1 MNATTKKYLTI
12 GAVIVIGAYL
22 VKYAIKFYKKPSAEQ
37 ESMFD
42 KELTLEKGSTG
53 SEVAELQR
61 ILKYDFGKSI
71 GNTGIDNDGV
81 DGDFGALT
89 ETALMEV
96 KGVKKITL
104 NEMSN
109 AK

>member
-12 GAVIVIGAYL
+12 GAVIILGAYL
-22 VKYAIKFYKKPSAEQ
+22 VKYAIKKFKQPSAEQ
-37 ESMFD
+37 EEMLD
-42 KELTLEKGSTG
+42 KSITLQKGSTG

-61 ILKYDFGKSI
+61 ILKYDFGKNI
-71 GNTGIDNDGV
+71 GFTGVDKDGV
-81 DGDFGALT
+81 DGDFGNLT

-104 NEMSN
+104 NEMSD

>member
-1 MNATTKKYLTI
+1 MNKTTKYILIGASVVGVLYLIKYLTN
-12 GAVIVIGAYL
+12 
-22 VKYAIKFYKKPSAEQ
+22 KSKEPTAEQ
-37 ESMFD
+37 E
-42 KELTLEKGSTG
+42 LTLDKNLVLQKGSTG
-53 SEVAELQR
+53 SEVSELQR

-104 NEMSN
+104 KEMSN

>member
-1 MNATTKKYLTI
+1 MNKTTKYILIGASVVGVLYLIKYLTN
-12 GAVIVIGAYL
+12 
-22 VKYAIKFYKKPSAEQ
+22 KSKEPTAEQ
-37 ESMFD
+37 E
-42 KELTLEKGSTG
+42 LTLDKNLVLQKGSTG
-53 SEVAELQR
+53 SEVSELQR

>member
-12 GAVIVIGAYL
+12 GAVIVLGAYL

-42 KELTLEKGSTG
+42 KTLVLEKGSTG

>member
-12 GAVIVIGAYL
+12 GAVIILGAYL
-22 VKYAIKFYKKPSAEQ
+22 VKYAIKKFKQPSAEQ
-37 ESMFD
+37 EAMFD
-42 KELTLEKGSTG
+42 KTIVLEKGSTG

-61 ILKYDFGKSI
+61 ILKYDFGKNI
-71 GNTGIDNDGV
+71 GGTGIDKDGV

-89 ETALMEV
+89 ETALMDV

>member
-1 MNATTKKYLTI
+1 MNKTTKYLLIGASVVGILYFLKYL
-12 GAVIVIGAYL
+12 
-22 VKYAIKFYKKPSAEQ
+22 KNQSKKPTAEQ
-37 ESMFD
+37 ELTLD
-42 KELTLEKGSTG
+42 KNLVLEKGMTG
-53 SEVAELQR
+53 SEVSELQR

>member
-12 GAVIVIGAYL
+12 GAVIILGAYL
-22 VKYAIKFYKKPSAEQ
+22 VKYAIKKFKKPSAEQ
-37 ESMFD
+37 ELMFD
-42 KELTLEKGSTG
+42 KTLILEKGDTG

-61 ILKYDFGKSI
+61 ILKYDFGKNI
-71 GNTGIDNDGV
+71 GFTGVDKDGV
-81 DGDFGALT
+81 DGDFGNLT

-104 NEMSN
+104 KEMSD

>member
-1 MNATTKKYLTI
+1 MNKTTKYILIGASVVGVLYLIKYLTN
-12 GAVIVIGAYL
+12 
-22 VKYAIKFYKKPSAEQ
+22 KSKKPSAEQ
-37 ESMFD
+37 ELTLD
-42 KELTLEKGSTG
+42 KTLVLEKGATG

-61 ILKYDFGKSI
+61 ILKYDFGKNI
-71 GNTGIDNDGV
+71 GFTGVDKDGV
-81 DGDFGALT
+81 DGDFGNLT

-104 NEMSN
+104 NEMSD

>member
-1 MNATTKKYLTI
+1 MNKTTKYILIGASVVGVLYLIKYLTN
-12 GAVIVIGAYL
+12 
-22 VKYAIKFYKKPSAEQ
+22 KSKKPSAEQ
-37 ESMFD
+37 ELTLD
-42 KELTLEKGSTG
+42 KTLVLEKGSTG

-81 DGDFGALT
+81 DGDFGNLT

>member
-1 MNATTKKYLTI
+1 MNETTKKYLKI
-12 GAVIVIGAYL
+12 GVAIVLGAYL
-22 VKYAIKFYKKPSAEQ
+22 VKYAIKFYKKPTAEQ

-42 KELTLEKGSTG
+42 NTLTLEKGSTG

-61 ILKYDFGKSI
+61 ILKYDFGKNI
-71 GNTGIDNDGV
+71 GATGVDKDGV

-96 KGVKKITL
+96 KKVKKITL

>member
-1 MNATTKKYLTI
+1 MNKTTKYILIGASVVGVLYLIKYLTN
-12 GAVIVIGAYL
+12 
-22 VKYAIKFYKKPSAEQ
+22 KSKTPTAEQ
-37 ESMFD
+37 E
-42 KELTLEKGSTG
+42 LTLDKTLVLQKGSTG
-53 SEVAELQR
+53 SEVSELQR

-104 NEMSN
+104 KEMSN

>member
-1 MNATTKKYLTI
+1 MNGTTKKYLTI
-12 GAVIVIGAYL
+12 GAVIILGAYL
-22 VKYAIKFYKKPSAEQ
+22 VKYAIKKFKQPSAEQ
-37 ESMFD
+37 EAMLD
-42 KELTLEKGSTG
+42 KTLTLEKGSTG

-61 ILKYDFGKSI
+61 ILKYDFGKNI
-71 GNTGIDNDGV
+71 GFTGVDKDGV
-81 DGDFGALT
+81 DGDFGNLT

-104 NEMSN
+104 NEMSD